1 MAAKARARPRYS
13 WRRFWLVL
21 CHALSE
27 CFLIVMLLVVAVVS
41 YTATRFARICR
52 IRSPCMLCSRLDKVL
67 HGKAWFSEELV
78 CAAHRVEIARLSY
91 CQIHS
96 KLAHSDDLC
105 GKCLLS
111 CSGPVGKPGN
121 PTNMSIKEK
130 AGHTQRCSCCS
141 EPFTKRDNAHKLF
154 EEVSGRPQND
164 GMSKVKERSMA
175 TASVGHSSDEDFDQ
189 LPYGGYRKLHDSQSE
204 IHVSDDDVGGD
215 AKPYEAKR
223 RTRDL
228 DEHSKAVPGQ
238 VRQELPKQKTFLV
251 GTEEVGDLEGVSQSP
266 DQEASASNGPR
277 STTNHYVNRNSSMK
291 NAPGGRGNLRSP
303 RWSEVISAKET
314 NSTTHEEVKTF
325 MSQLSSA
332 RGLDGPWSEVA
343 ASPRISIQIDEYS
356 QSDATDGRQ
365 FLDLEPSDGHVPTE
379 AEGEISLESLKKQCE
394 LNKKKLS
401 ILYKELEAERS
412 ASSVAASE
420 AMAMIN
426 RLQVEKAA
434 MHMEALQYL
443 RMMEEQADHDQEEIG
458 KLNDLLTER
467 EKELLDLEAE
477 LESYE
482 SRFRME
488 PFDVGK
494 FDAIDGDMA
503 LRVLDNSDFVRNTIF
518 GFEDEKAK
526 ILESLSRLEETL
538 GMPYTNR
545 FDLGGTTDSLQ
556 SGSLKD
562 HPSDWPGQSVENSEL
577 ACRSS
582 LLPQEHLNEEP
593 HLNDDS
599 LRDHPSDGPGQHAE
613 NSELE
618 CRSSLM
624 PKEDLNNESLRDH
637 PSDGPGQHAEN
648 SELECRSSLMPQED
662 LNDESLRDHPSDG
675 PGQYVENPESECQ
688 SSPLPQED
696 LKDESVSL
704 QRNDENQSAENQKY
718 VGPCSRSDDD
728 KISSMESIKQEIL
741 LLNSRFMALE
751 ADQKFLKQILSS
763 LKCSSDAEQ
772 YVQEITSHL
781 RELRRIATE
790 QRDRTA
796 L

>member
-1 MAAKARARPRYS
+1 MAAKARARPRDS

-21 CHALSE
+21 GHALSE

-67 HGKAWFSEELV
+67 HGKAWFSEELI

-130 AGHTQRCSCCS
+130 AGHTHRCSCCS

-154 EEVSGRPQND
+154 EEVNGRSQND

-189 LPYGGYRKLHDSQSE
+189 LPHGGYRKLNACHDSQSE
-204 IHVSDDDVGGD
+204 IHVSDDDVGGY

-228 DEHSKAVPGQ
+228 DEHSKAVPQ
-238 VRQELPKQKTFLV
+238 QIRQELPKEKTFLV
-251 GTEEVGDLEGVSQSP
+251 GVEEVGDLEGVSRSP
-266 DQEASASNGPR
+266 DQEAAEAFAASASNEAR
-277 STTNHYVNRNSSMK
+277 STTNHYINRNSSMK

-356 QSDATDGRQ
+356 QSDAIDGRQ
-365 FLDLEPSDGHVPTE
+365 FLDLEPSDVPTE
-379 AEGEISLESLKKQCE
+379 AEGEISPESLKKQCE

-467 EKELLDLEAE
+467 EKEMLDLEAE

-482 SRFRME
+482 SKFRIE
-488 PFDVGK
+488 PFDLGN
-494 FDAIDGDMA
+494 FDAVDGDMA
-503 LRVLDNSDFVRNTIF
+503 LSVLDSSDFVRNTIF

-538 GMPYTNR
+538 GVPYTNR
-545 FDLGGTTDSLQ
+545 FDLGGASDILQ
-556 SGSLKD
+556 SG
-562 HPSDWPGQSVENSEL
+562 
-577 ACRSS
+577 
-582 LLPQEHLNEEP
+582 
-593 HLNDDS
+593 S
-599 LRDHPSDGPGQHAE
+599 LRDHPSDGPGQDLENSELECQSSLLPQEHMNDESHLKDDSMRDHPSDGPGQHVE

-618 CRSSLM
+618 CRSSL
-624 PKEDLNNESLRDH
+624 L
-637 PSDGPGQHAEN
+637 
-648 SELECRSSLMPQED
+648 PQED
-662 LNDESLRDHPSDG
+662 LNDESLRDQPSDG
-675 PGQYVENPESECQ
+675 PGQYVQNPELECR
-688 SSPLPQED
+688 SSLLPQED

-704 QRNDENQSAENQKY
+704 QRNDENQSVENQKY
-718 VGPCSRSDDD
+718 VGSCSRSDDD
-728 KISSMESIKQEIL
+728 KISSVESIKQEIS
-741 LLNSRFMALE
+741 LLNSRLMALE

-763 LKCSSDAEQ
+763 LKCSSDGEQ

-781 RELRRIATE
+781 RELRRIVTK

>member
-105 GKCLLS
+105 GKCLVS
-111 CSGPVGKPGN
+111 CSGPVGQPGN
-121 PTNMSIKEK
+121 PTNMSVKEK

-154 EEVSGRPQND
+154 EEVNGRSQND

-228 DEHSKAVPGQ
+228 DERSKAVPGQ
-238 VRQELPKQKTFLV
+238 VRQELPKEKTFLV
-251 GTEEVGDLEGVSQSP
+251 GIEEVGDLEGVSRSP
-266 DQEASASNGPR
+266 DQEANGAR
-277 STTNHYVNRNSSMK
+277 STTNHYVNRNNSMK

-365 FLDLEPSDGHVPTE
+365 FLDLEPSDGQVPTE

-401 ILYKELEAERS
+401 ILYKELDAERS

-467 EKELLDLEAE
+467 EKEMLDLEAE
-477 LESYE
+477 LEGYE
-482 SRFRME
+482 SRFRIE
-488 PFDVGK
+488 PFELGK

-518 GFEDEKAK
+518 DFEDEKAK

-545 FDLGGTTDSLQ
+545 FDLGGTSDSLQ
-556 SGSLKD
+556 SGSLRD
-562 HPSDWPGQSVENSEL
+562 HPTDWPGQSVENSEL
-577 ACRSS
+577 ESRSS
-582 LLPQEHLNEEP
+582 LLPQE

-618 CRSSLM
+618 RR
-624 PKEDLNNESLRDH
+624 N
-637 PSDGPGQHAEN
+637 
-648 SELECRSSLMPQED
+648 SLMPQED

-675 PGQYVENPESECQ
+675 PGQYVENQESECQ